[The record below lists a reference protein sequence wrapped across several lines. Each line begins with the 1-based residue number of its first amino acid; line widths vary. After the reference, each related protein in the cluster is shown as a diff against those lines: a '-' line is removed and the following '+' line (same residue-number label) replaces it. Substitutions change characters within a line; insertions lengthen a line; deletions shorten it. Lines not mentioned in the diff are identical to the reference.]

1 MGQLPVGCQQH
12 MLLPAAAAAAASCR
26 DLWTSGITKCRRVS
40 SRSNTYLYCSLAVM
54 AAELGKLNEARAWF
68 QEGTRLTEGRG
79 SCALWHAWA
88 MTEARLGDASA
99 VR

>member
-1 MGQLPVGCQQH
+1 MADGMCCVLCPSCC
-12 MLLPAAAAAAASCR
+12 CR
-26 DLWTSGITKCRRVS
+26 DLWTSGISKCRRVS

-54 AAELGKLNEARAWF
+54 AAELGKLSEARAWF
-68 QEGTRLTEGRG
+68 QEGTRLAEGRC

-88 MTEARLGDASA
+88 MTEARLGDPSA